1 MLGGGDRV
9 KAGKRLGP
17 WLLCVGLVAAMP
29 VVGSTSVAAQTR
41 ARASSPAATAAP
53 PASAHLKPFLPL
65 IGRHGALAGSRAF
78 RVGGSAGANLAG
90 RAAGAGAAIDA
101 QPATGS
107 SSASASRASAAP
119 LITSTPPDDLTGL
132 AGTAQASIIHSF
144 GTDQEV
150 TPPNE
155 DIAAGPTDLVEV
167 VNSTLEVFNRAGGDI
182 GTADLNSFMH
192 VKSGYH
198 SSDPRVIYDAG
209 SGRFWVTITEVPN
222 VFSSPGDCPAMAPVE
237 IAVSGSSNPL
247 PLTSWLVYQLPHAI
261 FGGSTGQPLS
271 EFGDQPGLGVA
282 TNTITVTFNDFTCDL
297 QWNGSEVDIL
307 QKTDFEHDTGS
318 HSLFFFYD
326 GPFAPQ
332 PVQAIG
338 TMATQYVVTNEGDC
352 FGSVCSPVANVD
364 IFTGTPEGQNVTQQ
378 PSVDPTM
385 TQTFVDNSTGFL
397 QPADQEGTG
406 LQLQTNDDRFLNA
419 VWENG
424 EIWTAD
430 GTNCT
435 PSGDSLRDCLDY
447 VEIAANSAGTVGSTL
462 TNQLNPIS
470 VFGADL
476 FYPAVS
482 LDASGNLFTVF
493 DESSTGM
500 FPSIMAATIASGGST
515 LSSSQLLH
523 ASSTYYDPTSWFPD
537 ACDSEGC
544 RWGDY
549 SGAAQDPA
557 NPKDVWV
564 VSGSDDGA
572 VEGICGTPNACW
584 NTRIDQL
591 TLAGPTI
598 TSLTPPSGPVV
609 GGQTVTVHGLD
620 FAPDTTVTFNASG
633 IAISNLTPESFTFVT
648 APGPALGAT
657 DQVQATDTLGLS
669 AETPASL
676 YTYVGLSNYAPLS
689 PFRILDTRASSC
701 VQCTGGAL
709 GPGAIRRLQIV
720 GVLGDQ
726 VPTGATAVVLNVT
739 AVGGTSSSLL
749 TVYPYGTSRP
759 NASNLNFTA
768 GTAIPNLVTV
778 ALGAGAVNIY
788 NALGTV
794 NVVADVE
801 GYFEPQPSSDVTGEF
816 HPIAPI
822 RMCDTR
828 TACGSNV
835 AVRAER
841 VIVVNVTGTGG
852 IPSDGT
858 AEAAV
863 LNLTGV
869 AGTAATYLSV
879 FPTNASGG
887 CTYTG
892 THAPPFSTLNLLAGA
907 VEANRV
913 MVQLGPASP
922 GAHDTSVCVYNAA
935 GTINVILDAN
945 GWYGSDTA
953 APGSQYQAIAPSRVC
968 DTRVGSPA
976 CTKATIGAAVSR
988 LIGIAGDASV
998 PAFGGGTNVVA
1009 VIANLTAVAPTQAT
1023 FLALYPANLT
1033 RHPNVSD
1040 LNLNAGAV
1048 LPNLAVVALDT
1059 AVGDA
1064 NDGKVFLY
1072 NSAGAVNAVIDI
1084 EGWFQ

>member
-1 MLGGGDRV
+1 M
-9 KAGKRLGP
+9 A
-17 WLLCVGLVAAMP
+17 
-29 VVGSTSVAAQTR
+29 GSTNAAAQAR
-41 ARASSPAATAAP
+41 VPARAPSPA
-53 PASAHLKPFLPL
+53 PALQPSAHATPFLPL
-65 IGRHGALAGSRAF
+65 SVRE
-78 RVGGSAGANLAG
+78 
-90 RAAGAGAAIDA
+90 
-101 QPATGS
+101 
-107 SSASASRASAAP
+107 RASARRNSFRFGGTASANAAGRTAGGETAVDARP
-119 LITSTPPDDLTGL
+119 AGASSSTTSRTSASPVVTPSAPDDLTEL
-132 AGTAQASIIHSF
+132 AGTAQASTIAAY
-144 GTDQEV
+144 GEDQEV

-155 DIAAGPTDLVEV
+155 DVAAGPIDLIEV
-167 VNSTLEVFNRAGGDI
+167 VNSTMDIFNRAGVI
-182 GTADLNSFMH
+182 IAAADLNAFMH
-192 VKSGYH
+192 VRSGYH
-198 SSDPRVIYDAG
+198 SSDPRVIYDPG
-209 SGRFWVTITEVPN
+209 SGRFFVTITEVPD
-222 VFSSPGDCPAMAPVE
+222 VFGPGDCPAMAPVE

-247 PLTSWLVYQLPHAI
+247 PLASWLVYGLPHIGA
-261 FGGSTGQPLS
+261 GLTETGEAS

-282 TNTITVTFNDFTCDL
+282 TNTITVTFNDFTCDE

-307 QKTDFEHDTGS
+307 QKTDYEHDSGA

-352 FGSVCSPVANVD
+352 GVSVCSPAAEVD
-364 IFTGTPEGQNVTQQ
+364 IFTGTPEGQNVAQQ
-378 PSVDPTM
+378 TSVFPPM
-385 TQTFVDNSTGFL
+385 TQTFVDDATGFL
-397 QPADQEGTG
+397 TPADQGG
-406 LQLQTNDDRFLNA
+406 SGPQLQTNDDRFLNA

-435 PSGDSLRDCLDY
+435 PAGDSPRDCLDY
-447 VEIAANSAGTVGSTL
+447 VEIAATSAGVVGATL

-470 VFGADL
+470 FTGTDL

-482 LDASGNLFTVF
+482 VDAAGDLFTVF
-493 DESSTGM
+493 DESSTTM
-500 FPSIMAATIASGGST
+500 FPSIMAATVPAGGT
-515 LSSSQLLH
+515 ALSSFTSLH
-523 ASSTYYDPTSWFPD
+523 TSLTYYDPRSWFAA
-537 ACDSEGC
+537 ACDTEGC

-564 VSGSDDGA
+564 VSGSADGSLST
-572 VEGICGTPNACW
+572 VCRNINACW

-609 GGQTVTVHGLD
+609 GGQTVTVGGFD
-620 FAPDTTVTFNASG
+620 FAPDVSTKVTFNGAG

-648 APGPALGAT
+648 PPGPAMGGT
-657 DQVQATDTLGLS
+657 DQVQATDTIGSS

-676 YTYVGLSNYAPLS
+676 YTYIGLSNYQVLS
-689 PFRILDTRASSC
+689 PFRILDTRSGSC

-709 GPGAIRRLQIV
+709 GPGAIRRVPII
-720 GVLGDQ
+720 GVLGDR
-726 VPTGATAVVLNVT
+726 VPTGTTAVVLNVT
-739 AVGGTSSSLL
+739 AVADTSSSLL
-749 TVYPYGTSRP
+749 TVYPDLTSRP
-759 NASNLNFTA
+759 NASNLNFPA
-768 GTAIPNLVTV
+768 GAVIPNLVTV
-778 ALGAGAVNIY
+778 TLGTDGAVDIY

-794 NVVADVE
+794 NVLADVE
-801 GYFEPQPSSDVTGEF
+801 GYFLPEPSSATTGEF

-828 TACGSNV
+828 TACGGNV
-835 AVRAER
+835 ALHAEHP
-841 VIVVNVTGTGG
+841 IVVNVTRAGG
-852 IPSDGT
+852 IPSDNT

-869 AGTAATYLSV
+869 AGSAATYLSV
-879 FPTNASGG
+879 FPTNSSGG

-922 GAHDTSVCVYNAA
+922 GGNTTSVCVYNAA

-945 GWYGSDTA
+945 GWYGS
-953 APGSQYQAIAPSRVC
+953 GSAGAGAQYQAIAPSRVC
-968 DTRVGSPA
+968 DTRFGGPA
-976 CTKATIGAAVSR
+976 CTKAAIGAAVKR
-988 LIGIAGDASV
+988 LIGVAGDAGV

-1023 FLALYPANLT
+1023 FLTLYPANLT
-1033 RHPNVSD
+1033 SQPNVSD
-1040 LNLNAGAV
+1040 VSVNAGEV
-1048 LPNLAVVALDT
+1048 LPNLVVVALDT
-1059 AVGDA
+1059 VPSDV
-1064 NDGKVFLY
+1064 NDGKVFVY
-1072 NSAGAVNAVIDI
+1072 NSAGIVNAIIDI

>member
-1 MLGGGDRV
+1 MN
-9 KAGKRLGP
+9 
-17 WLLCVGLVAAMP
+17 
-29 VVGSTSVAAQTR
+29 
-41 ARASSPAATAAP
+41 
-53 PASAHLKPFLPL
+53 
-65 IGRHGALAGSRAF
+65 
-78 RVGGSAGANLAG
+78 ANLAG
-90 RAAGAGAAIDA
+90 RAGGAGSPVDA
-101 QPATGS
+101 SGAQS
-107 SSASASRASAAP
+107 SSVSSRSGTPASP
-119 LITSTPPDDLTGL
+119 LITPTAPDDLTVPDL
-132 AGTAQASIIHSF
+132 AGTAQAGTIHSF
-144 GTDQEV
+144 GVDQEV

-167 VNSTLEVFNRAGGDI
+167 VNSTMDVFSRAGALLGR
-182 GTADLNSFMH
+182 ADLNSFMH
-192 VKSGYH
+192 VRSGYH

-209 SGRFWVTITEVPN
+209 SARFFVTITEVPN
-222 VFSSPGDCPAMAPVE
+222 VFSSPSDCPAMAPVE
-237 IAVSGSSNPL
+237 IAVSESSNPL
-247 PLTSWLVYQLPHAI
+247 PFTSWFVYGLPHAI

-271 EFGDQPGLGVA
+271 EFGDQPGLGVD

-307 QKTDFEHDTGS
+307 QKSDYEHDSGS
-318 HSLFFFYD
+318 HPLYYFYD

-338 TMATQYVVTNEGDC
+338 TMATHYVVTNEGDC
-352 FGSVCSPVANVD
+352 YGSACSPVANVD
-364 IFTGTPEGQNVTQQ
+364 IFTGTPEGQNITQQ
-378 PSVDPTM
+378 ASADPTM
-385 TQTFVDNSTGFL
+385 TETFIDNGTGFL
-397 QPADQEGTG
+397 TPADQEGTG

-435 PSGDSLRDCLDY
+435 PSGDTTLRDCLDY

-462 TNQLNPIS
+462 TNQLNN
-470 VFGADL
+470 VGVNGADL

-482 LDASGNLFTVF
+482 LDASGNLFTVY
-493 DESSTGM
+493 DELSTTM
-500 FPSIMAATIASGGST
+500 FPSIMAATVPSGGST
-515 LSSSQLLH
+515 LSGAQLLH
-523 ASSTYYDPTSWFPD
+523 TSSTYYDPTSWFPE

-564 VSGSDDGA
+564 VSGSEDGTI
-572 VEGICGTPNACW
+572 EGICATANSCW

-609 GGQTVTVHGLD
+609 GGQTVTVRGFE
-620 FAPDTTVTFNASG
+620 FAPDTTVTFNGSG
-633 IAISNLTPESFTFVT
+633 IAISSLTPESFTFVT
-648 APGPALGAT
+648 PAGPPLGGT
-657 DQVQATDTLGLS
+657 DQVQATDSLGSS

-676 YTYVGLSNYAPLS
+676 YTYIGLSNYQPLS
-689 PFRILDTRASSC
+689 PFRILDTRSGSC

-709 GPGAIRRLQIV
+709 GPGAIRKLQIT
-720 GVLGDQ
+720 GVLGDR
-726 VPTGATAVVLNVT
+726 VPTGTTAVVLNVT
-739 AVGGTSSSLL
+739 AVADTASSLL
-749 TVYPYGTSRP
+749 TVFPDGTTRP
-759 NASNLNFTA
+759 NASNLNFAA
-768 GTAIPNLVTV
+768 GAVIPNLVTV
-778 ALGAGAVNIY
+778 TLGTDGAVDIY
-788 NALGTV
+788 NALGKV
-794 NVVADVE
+794 NVIADVE
-801 GYFEPQPSSDVTGEF
+801 GFFQPELSSVMAGEF

-828 TACGSNV
+828 TACRGNV
-835 AVRAER
+835 ALRAER
-841 VIVVNVTGTGG
+841 PIVVNVTGTGG
-852 IPSDGT
+852 IPSDGS

-922 GAHDTSVCVYNAA
+922 GGNATSVCVYNAA

-945 GWYGSDTA
+945 GWYGSDTGGT
-953 APGSQYQAIAPSRVC
+953 GSQYQAIAPSRVC
-968 DTRVGSPA
+968 DTRYGAPA
-976 CTKATIGAAVSR
+976 CTKATIGPAVKR
-988 LIGIAGDASV
+988 LIGVAGDAGV
-998 PAFGGGTNVVA
+998 PAYGGGTNVVA
-1009 VIANLTAVAPTQAT
+1009 VIANLTAVAPTQRT
-1023 FLALYPANLT
+1023 FLTLYPANLT
-1033 RHPNVSD
+1033 S
-1040 LNLNAGAV
+1040 
-1048 LPNLAVVALDT
+1048 
-1059 AVGDA
+1059 
-1064 NDGKVFLY
+1064 
-1072 NSAGAVNAVIDI
+1072 
-1084 EGWFQ
+1084 